1 VKLREFPLLTDEN
14 IHPAVI
20 DWPRN
25 QGLDVLTVH
34 EANLAAADDQNVL
47 QLAYTQHRVVVTH
60 DSDFGTLAVL
70 GQEPFVGIVYLRP
83 GHILADFTIGTLR
96 TLLDQNPELPTPFLL
111 VARRSGDQ
119 VHIRIRTV

>member
-1 VKLREFPLLTDEN
+1 VKLRDFPLLADEN
-14 IHPAVI
+14 IHPEVI
-20 DWPRN
+20 DWLRS

-34 EANLAAADDQNVL
+34 EANLAAAEDHLVL
-47 QLAYTQHRVVVTH
+47 QLAFTQHRIVVTH
-60 DSDFGTLAVL
+60 DSDFGTLAIL

-96 TLLDQNPELPTPFLL
+96 TLLDQNPELTTPFLL

-119 VHIRIRTV
+119 VHIRIRNV